1 MSGQYHC
8 LTPVALLTI
17 VVDNVNSRVDLL
29 MPSSKLPSIDNFID
43 QYLNYLLIEKGLSR
57 TTLESYSRDMVRY
70 REFLHQARI
79 RRISEDD
86 TALILK
92 HMIALRNAGLSARSR
107 ARHLVSIRGFY
118 RFMVQEQNL
127 KHDPARLVDLPK
139 TGMRLPDV
147 LSVEEVSQL
156 LEAPDTDKPRGARDG
171 AMLELLYAA
180 GLRVSELV
188 NLKLQDINLEAGFV
202 RVLGKG
208 AKERLVPIGLP
219 AKDKIESYI
228 ATSRITLLKNRA
240 SPYLFVARAAKPIT
254 RQGFWKLLRKYATLA
269 QLNKKVTPHSLRH
282 SFASH
287 LLEGGADLRAVQVM
301 LGHVDIATTQIYTH
315 VARQQLK
322 ILHERFHPR
331 G

>member
-1 MSGQYHC
+1 MAAS
-8 LTPVALLTI
+8 
-17 VVDNVNSRVDLL
+17 N
-29 MPSSKLPSIDNFID
+29 LPPLDILID
-43 QYLNYLLIEKGLSR
+43 QYLNYLLIEKGLSG
-57 TTLESYSRDMVRY
+57 TTLESYSRDISRY
-70 REFLHQARI
+70 REFLSQHRI
-79 RRISEDD
+79 RRITEDD
-86 TALILK
+86 TALILR

-118 RFMVQEQNL
+118 RFVVQEKML

-139 TGMRLPDV
+139 TSLKLPDV

-156 LEAPDTDKPRGARDG
+156 LKAPDIKKPLGSRDC

-188 NLKLQDINLEAGFV
+188 NLKLQDVNLEAGFV

-208 AKERLVPIGLP
+208 SRERLVPIGLP
-219 AKDKIESYI
+219 AKEKIKSYI
-228 ATSRITLLKNRA
+228 EKSRNALLKNKP
-240 SPYLFVARAAKPIT
+240 SSYLFVARAAKPIT
-254 RQGFWKLLRKYATLA
+254 RQGFWKLLRKYAAQA
-269 QLNKKVTPHSLRH
+269 QLKKKVTPHSLRH

-287 LLEGGADLRAVQVM
+287 LLEGGADLRTVQVM

-322 ILHERFHPR
+322 ALHERFHPR